1 MKRIM
6 AKIIGIM
13 IAIILVSQ
21 NLQVFATTKQE
32 IEQKK
37 SEEQKKAQQQKE
49 ENNSKIDEAQEKKE
63 EIQSEKSE
71 TMKTVED
78 VIGKISDAETD
89 IENIQTKVENLQKQ
103 ISDKEKDIQ
112 QKEEEYTKQED
123 LLDTRLVAMYE
134 RSETSYLDVFLTSS
148 SMTDALAKYYAAS
161 ELFESDKELIQSTKD
176 QKAQIEKE
184 KTELENNKKD
194 LDVSLEEQKTK
205 KNELQSLKNEKQSY
219 ADKLTQ
225 DEKAVQKE
233 IEELQADNKQIE
245 ADVKAAEK
253 KYAAQLAE
261 LQKQSPSNNSGK
273 NNSSNGNKNNN
284 TGNNNTGDNNNSN
297 SGGNT
302 SSGSGYFIRPVS
314 GGSISTNGYY
324 SSGKFHGAID
334 YAIPTGSVVMAA
346 ADGVVMSTADLT
358 TSYGTNVVIR
368 HANGTQT
375 YYGHGTRG
383 SICVKPGQIV
393 RQGEKIMLSG
403 STGNSTGPHLHFEV
417 RVSPYSYSYKATAYG
432 QDCRVNPNNY
442 M

>member
-1 MKRIM
+1 MKKTL
-6 AKIIGIM
+6 AKIIGVTIIM
-13 IAIILVSQ
+13 ILLLQ
-21 NLQVFATTKQE
+21 NSQVFATTKKE
-32 IEQKK
+32 LEKQKQATK
-37 SEEQKKAQQQKE
+37 SEAEKQQA
-49 ENNSKIDEAQEKKE
+49 ENNNKIDEAKEKKE
-63 EIQSEKSE
+63 EIANEKSE
-71 TMKTVED
+71 TMKTVENL
-78 VIGKISDAETD
+78 ISKISDAETEVD
-89 IENIQTKVENLQKQ
+89 DLNDKVNNLQTQ
-103 ISDKEKDIQ
+103 ISNKEKDIQ
-112 QKEEEYTKQED
+112 QMEAEYTKQEE
-123 LLDTRLVAMYE
+123 LLDTRIVAMYE
-134 RSETSYLDVFLTSS
+134 RSQTSFLDVVLNAS
-148 SMTDALAKYYAAS
+148 SMTDALSKYYAAS

-176 QKAQIEKE
+176 QKAKIENE

-194 LDVSLEEQKTK
+194 LDSSLAEQKTK
-205 KNELQSLKNEKQSY
+205 VNELQSLKSEKQSY

-253 KYAAQLAE
+253 KFAAQIAE
-261 LQKQSPSNNSGK
+261 LEKQNASNNGK
-273 NNSSNGNKNNN
+273 NNSNKNNN
-284 TGNNNTGDNNNSN
+284 ST

-302 SSGSGYFIRPVS
+302 SSGSGYFMRPVS

-334 YAIPTGSVVMAA
+334 YAISSGSTVVAA

-358 TSYGTNVVIR
+358 TSYGTHVVIR

-393 RQGEKIMLSG
+393 KKGEKIMLSG
-403 STGNSTGPHLHFEV
+403 STGHSTGPHLHFEV
-417 RVSPYSYSYKATAYG
+417 RVSPYSYKYSATAYG
-432 QDCRVNPNNY
+432 QDSRVDPNRY

>member
-1 MKRIM
+1 MKKTL
-6 AKIIGIM
+6 AKIIGVTIIM
-13 IAIILVSQ
+13 ILLLQ
-21 NLQVFATTKQE
+21 NSQVFATTKKE
-32 IEQKK
+32 LEQQKQATK
-37 SEEQKKAQQQKE
+37 SEAEKQQA
-49 ENNSKIDEAQEKKE
+49 ENNDKIDEAKEKKQ
-63 EIQSEKSE
+63 EIANEKSE
-71 TMKTVED
+71 TMKTVENL
-78 VIGKISDAETD
+78 ISKISDAETEVD
-89 IENIQTKVENLQKQ
+89 NLNDKVKNLQTQ
-103 ISDKEKDIQ
+103 ISNKEKDIQ
-112 QKEEEYTKQED
+112 QMEAEYTKQEE
-123 LLDTRLVAMYE
+123 LLDTRIVAMYE
-134 RSETSYLDVFLTSS
+134 RSQTSFLDVVLNAS
-148 SMTDALAKYYAAS
+148 SMTDALSKYYAAS

-176 QKAQIEKE
+176 QKAKIENE

-194 LDVSLEEQKTK
+194 LDSSLAEQKTK
-205 KNELQSLKNEKQSY
+205 VNELQSLKSEKQSY

-253 KYAAQLAE
+253 KFAAQIAE
-261 LQKQSPSNNSGK
+261 LEKQNASNNSGK
-273 NNSSNGNKNNN
+273 NNNSNSNSSNNNS
-284 TGNNNTGDNNNSN
+284 SN

-334 YAIPTGSVVMAA
+334 YAIPTGSTVMAA

-358 TSYGTNVVIR
+358 SSYGTNVVIR

-393 RQGEKIMLSG
+393 KQGEKIMLSG

-417 RVSPYSYSYKATAYG
+417 RVSPYSYKYSATAYG
-432 QDCRVNPNNY
+432 QDCRVNPNRY